1 MLRVGTVGGLVK
13 RAEMAGAVG
22 VEAFADWLII
32 DEEWFGSVHTMDRR
46 TYSAWRRRAV
56 RIYTTDSDVDLQ
68 RARVLA
74 SIEPLT
80 PLTGPWDCVD
90 RTVTAS
96 RKPDRDTRAVR
107 AVFTMTLIVFLV
119 LALCAA
125 AGAVAGTS

>member
-1 MLRVGTVGGLVK
+1 MLRGGTVGGLVG
-13 RAEMAGAVG
+13 RAERAGAVG

-32 DEEWFGSVHTMDRR
+32 DEQWFGPVRTMDRR
-46 TYSAWRRRAV
+46 TYSVWRRRAV
-56 RIYTTDSDVDLQ
+56 RIYTTNTDVDLQ

-80 PLTGPWDCVD
+80 PLTGPSDSVD
-90 RTVTAS
+90 RPVTAS
-96 RKPDRDTRAVR
+96 RKPDRDTRTVR

-125 AGAVAGTS
+125 AGAVAGTA